1 MQVIVKNT
9 GRIRCALAGLILG
22 IALTLAAVYYADGPL
37 YTTSEID
44 AILAAHLTQGD

>member
-1 MQVIVKNT
+1 MMYVVETRT

-37 YTTSEID
+37 YTPSEID
-44 AILAAHLTQGD
+44 GILAERLGGP